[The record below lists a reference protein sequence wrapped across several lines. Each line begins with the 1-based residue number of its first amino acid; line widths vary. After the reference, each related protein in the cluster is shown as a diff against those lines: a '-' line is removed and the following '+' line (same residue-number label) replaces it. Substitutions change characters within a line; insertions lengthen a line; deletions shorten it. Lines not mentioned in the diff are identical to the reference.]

1 MELKYKNKIKE
12 YKKNNNNLI
21 KENNKLKKT
30 LQQYNISYMTNPSK
44 NNNLRNMYAS
54 STYKKNKFSN
64 NNIINI
70 DDYLNKT
77 MFYNYDVNNALNND
91 NQFSENQ
98 YLLNDNLTTY
108 RNNHINPIKNLR
120 KTSYMTY
127 KNSFIDDNQNKNNKM
142 INEFKNLLNKID
154 EKLDSDKK

>member
-1 MELKYKNKIKE
+1 MGQMN
-12 YKKNNNNLI
+12 
-21 KENNKLKKT
+21 
-30 LQQYNISYMTNPSK
+30 
-44 NNNLRNMYAS
+44 
-54 STYKKNKFSN
+54 
-64 NNIINI
+64 
-70 DDYLNKT
+70 D
-77 MFYNYDVNNALNND
+77 MFGYLNND